1 MFAITAKLLQV
12 YTLGK
17 FLIIKEDIL
26 ISEQKPHSSKLWEL
40 FQYLLCHPGEVKS
53 SEEIIADLDFNMEL
67 VDAKN
72 ALENRVYR
80 LRKMLFHDEKYKS
93 GKYIQFKHGG
103 YTLNCKETIWCDA
116 LEFEEQYDLGEKKLA
131 AGDETGAL
139 TNFLI
144 ALDLYQ
150 GDYLKNSFNTHWIV
164 KPQVYYRELYL
175 ETINTAYDIL
185 DELNEYQKIEDI
197 CRKAIQIEPFEERPY
212 YILIKTLLKRGHKRE
227 AQYHFDLL
235 NTLFI
240 QKGRELPLD
249 FHQLLEKNEEFKLQ
263 SGLYSLEDIKQKIIP
278 EGDDF
283 KIVPAE
289 SCKQFTDYLL
299 KSKNQNNDTL
309 YLCSI
314 SLEFSK
320 SVQKKDTYLDYFK
333 FILKENIQRNEIVC
347 QWTEEQFLIFMPSV
361 QEYQAKDLLKRFKDS
376 FSDLE
381 NQSILVINTD
391 YCEL

>member
-1 MFAITAKLLQV
+1 MASRFLKV

-17 FLIIKEDIL
+17 FLITKNNKV
-26 ISEQKPHSSKLWEL
+26 ISDQKPHSSKLWEL
-40 FQYLLCHPGEVKS
+40 FQYLLCHPGEVKPI
-53 SEEIIADLDFNMEL
+53 EEIIEDLNFDMEL

-72 ALENRVYR
+72 ALENRIYR
-80 LRKMLFHDEKYKS
+80 LRKLLFIDEQYSS
-93 GKYIQFKHGG
+93 GKYIKFKHGG
-103 YTLNCKETIWCDA
+103 YFLDLGGSIWSDS
-116 LEFEEQYDLGEKKLA
+116 LEFEERYDRGEKQLA
-131 AGDETGAL
+131 EGDEIGAL
-139 TNFLI
+139 ANFVI

-150 GDYLKNSFNTHWIV
+150 GDYLKNTFSTPWII

-175 ETINTAYDIL
+175 ETINTAYNIL

-249 FHQLLEKNEEFKLQ
+249 FYQLLESTENLKPQ
-263 SGLYSLEDIKQKIIP
+263 SGLYSLEDIIEKIIP
-278 EGDDF
+278 SEDNL
-283 KIVPAE
+283 KIVPAQN
-289 SCKQFTDYLL
+289 CKQFTDYLL

-309 YLCSI
+309 YLCSV

-320 SVQKKDTYLDYFK
+320 TVQKKETYLDYFK
-333 FILKENIQRNEIVC
+333 FILKENLQKNEVVC
-347 QWTEEQFLIFMPSV
+347 QWTEEQFLIFLPSV
-361 QEYQAKDLLKRFKDS
+361 QEKHAEELLNNFKES
-376 FSDLE
+376 FRDLE

>member
-1 MFAITAKLLQV
+1 MFAIAAKLLQV

-17 FLIIKEDIL
+17 FLIIKDEKI
-26 ISEQKPHSSKLWEL
+26 ISEQKPQSSKLWEL
-40 FQYLLCHPGEVKS
+40 FQYLLCHPGEVKPI
-53 SEEIIADLDFNMEL
+53 EEIIEDLDFDMEL

-72 ALENRVYR
+72 ALENRIYR
-80 LRKMLFHDEKYKS
+80 LRKMLFIDEKYQS
-93 GKYIQFKHGG
+93 GKYIQYKHGG
-103 YTLNCKETIWCDA
+103 YLLNCKETIWCDA
-116 LEFEEQYDLGEKKLA
+116 LEFEERYNLGEKQLT
-131 AGDETGAL
+131 AGDEKGAL
-139 TNFLI
+139 THLLI

-150 GDYLKNSFNTHWIV
+150 GDYLKNSFSTHWII

-185 DELNEYQKIEDI
+185 DELKEYQKIEDI

-249 FHQLLEKNEEFKLQ
+249 FHQLLESNEEFKPQ
-263 SGLYSLEDIKQKIIP
+263 SGLYSLEDIKEKIISN
-278 EGDDF
+278 GDDF

-289 SCKQFTDYLL
+289 ICKQFADYLI
-299 KSKNQNNDTL
+299 KTKNHNNDSL

-314 SLEFSK
+314 SLKFSE

-333 FILKENIQRNEIVC
+333 FILKENLQRNEIVC
-347 QWTEEQFLIFMPSV
+347 QWTEEQFLIFISSV
-361 QEYQAKDLLKRFKDS
+361 QEYQVEDLLKRFKDS

-381 NQSILVINTD
+381 SQSILVINTD